1 MAVKL
6 PYPSL
11 VAGLVVLTIALF
23 ILSLIVGPSATGIG
37 DVARALIGLGDS
49 RLILIVTEIRLPRAI
64 LGVLVGAALGV
75 SGAALQGF
83 LRNPLA
89 EPGLIGISGGAALG
103 AVLALYFGLSALTVW
118 AVPAA
123 ALVGAGIAVLLVIL
137 LAGRSGTLTLILAGI
152 AISSL
157 ASALMAL
164 ALNLAPSPYAIVE
177 IVFWML
183 GSLADRSNDH
193 VLIAAPFVLVGMALL
208 LSTARGLEALTLG
221 DDVAATMGF
230 SPTGVRLR
238 IIVGASMAV
247 GASVAVSGIV
257 GFVGLVA
264 PHLLRRHVG
273 YRPGPLLL
281 VSALAG
287 AALVLAADTL
297 VRLMP
302 GGELKLG
309 VVTALLGAPIF
320 FHMILDQRRRAQ

>member
-1 MAVKL
+1 MANRITL
-6 PYPSL
+6 PVL
-11 VAGLVVLTIALF
+11 TAGLLLLVLILF
-23 ILSLIVGPSATGIG
+23 ILSLVTGPSATGVV
-37 DVARALIGLGDS
+37 DVGKALIGVGDS
-49 RLILIVTEIRLPRAI
+49 RLVLIVTEIRLPRAL
-64 LGVLVGAALGV
+64 LGVLVGGGLGI
-75 SGAALQGF
+75 SGAALQGY

-89 EPGLIGISGGAALG
+89 EPGLIGISGGGALG
-103 AVLALYFGLSALTVW
+103 AVLALYFGLGAVTVW

-123 ALVGAGIAVLLVIL
+123 ALVGASIAVSLVIL
-137 LAGRSGTLTLILAGI
+137 LAGRSGTLTLVLAGI

-193 VLIAAPFVLVGMALL
+193 VLLAAPFVVIGMLLL

-221 DDVAATMGF
+221 DDVAATMGH
-230 SPTGVRLR
+230 SPDGLRLR
-238 IIVGASMAV
+238 IVAGAAMAV
-247 GASVAVSGIV
+247 GAAVAVSGIV

-273 YRPGPLLL
+273 HRPGPLLL
-281 VSALAG
+281 VSALGG

-309 VVTALLGAPIF
+309 VVTALIGAPIF